1 MTNWTLNNPLDIAPM
16 NRTSFFH
23 LLPAALAAC
32 LVCGCSGSD
41 APYAPE
47 ASVPLTISVS
57 TCDASPASRAII
69 NEAAGLGKIGVFLTA
84 EDGYSPYAIP
94 DLCSAVFALSGGTWN
109 ASRTVNLQ
117 SRSARLYAWYPVV
130 TNSEESTGSGTTR
143 TVPVSISASQTFDG
157 ATKAGCSQTDYM
169 YGSANGTPGDAAAII
184 VNRDRNNPTI
194 NMQHALSQVVFTIEY
209 KPTRLPD
216 AEYDYV
222 KQISLQSQGNDFFDG
237 TGTMQL
243 NDGTLALLTA
253 TNTLTF
259 TTDAGTAQ
267 LPGEA
272 GKPAAVAYGLVAPKA
287 ATSGNVT
294 VSLVLGQKNSADN
307 DLTLTATTSTWF
319 SAAWEKGVRYTY
331 HLLLDKNDLTFE
343 SVEIGKWTP
352 NGQGNTEVPPVL
364 E

>member
-1 MTNWTLNNPLDIAPM
+1 MANWTLNNPLDIAPM

-32 LVCGCSGSD
+32 LACGCSGSD

-47 ASVPLTISVS
+47 ASVPLTVSVS
-57 TCDASPASRAII
+57 TCDTSPASRTII
-69 NEAAGLGKIGVFLTA
+69 NDAAELGKIGVFLTA

-94 DLCSAVFALSGGTWN
+94 GLCSAVFALSRGTWS

-130 TNSEESTGSGTTR
+130 TDSEETTDTGTTR
-143 TVPVSISASQTFDG
+143 TVPVSIPASQTFDG
-157 ATKAGCSQTDYM
+157 ANKVGCSQTDYM
-169 YGSANGTPGDAAAII
+169 YGSASATPGDATAII

-216 AEYDYV
+216 AEYDNV
-222 KQISLQSQGNDFFDG
+222 KQISLQSEGNAFFTG

-243 NDGTLALLTA
+243 NDGTLASLTA

-259 TTDAGTAQ
+259 TADAGTAQ

-272 GKPAAVAYGLVAPKA
+272 GNPAAVVYGLVAPKA
-287 ATSGNVT
+287 ETTGNVT
-294 VSLVLGQKNSADN
+294 VSLVLGQQNSAVN

-343 SVEIGKWTP
+343 SVEIGKWTDSD
-352 NGQGNTEVPPVL
+352 QGNTEVPPVL

>member
-32 LVCGCSGSD
+32 LACGCSGSD

-47 ASVPLTISVS
+47 DSVPLTVSVS
-57 TCDASPASRAII
+57 TCDTSPASRAII

-94 DLCSAVFALSGGTWN
+94 DLCSAVFALSGDKWS

-117 SRSARLYAWYPVV
+117 SRNARLYAWYPVV
-130 TNSEESTGSGTTR
+130 TNSEESTDTGTTR

-157 ATKAGCSQTDYM
+157 ATQVGCSQTDYM

-184 VNRDRNNPTI
+184 VNRDLNNPTI

-209 KPTRLPD
+209 KPSRLPD

-222 KQISLQSQGNDFFDG
+222 KKISLQSQGNAFFEG

-243 NDGTLALLTA
+243 NDGTLASLTG

-259 TTDAGTAQ
+259 TANAGTAQ

-272 GKPAAVAYGLVAPKA
+272 GKPAAVAYGLVAPKP
-287 ATSGNVT
+287 ATTGNVT
-294 VSLVLGQKNSADN
+294 VNLVLGQQNSADN

>member
-1 MTNWTLNNPLDIAPM
+1 M

-41 APYAPE
+41 APDSPE
-47 ASVPLTISVS
+47 ASVPLTVSVS
-57 TCDASPASRAII
+57 TCDTSPASRTII
-69 NEAAGLGKIGVFLTA
+69 NDAAGLGKIGVFLTA
-84 EDGYSPYAIP
+84 EDGHSPYAIS
-94 DLCSAVFALSGGTWN
+94 DLCSAVFALNNGKWS

-117 SRSARLYAWYPVV
+117 SRNARLYAWYPVV
-130 TNSEESTGSGTTR
+130 TNSEETEDTGTTR

-157 ATKAGCSQTDYM
+157 ATQVGCSQTDYM
-169 YGSANGTPGDAAAII
+169 YGSDNGTPGDAAAII

-222 KQISLQSQGNDFFDG
+222 KKISLQSQGNDFFDG

-243 NDGTLALLTA
+243 NDGTLASLTG

-259 TTDAGTAQ
+259 TATAGTAQ
-267 LPGEA
+267 LPGA
-272 GKPAAVAYGLVAPKA
+272 TGKPAAVAYGLVAPKA

-294 VSLVLGQKNSADN
+294 VSLVLGQKNSAAN

-343 SVEIGKWTP
+343 SVEIGKWTDNNP
-352 NGQGNTEVPPVL
+352 VNTEVPPVL